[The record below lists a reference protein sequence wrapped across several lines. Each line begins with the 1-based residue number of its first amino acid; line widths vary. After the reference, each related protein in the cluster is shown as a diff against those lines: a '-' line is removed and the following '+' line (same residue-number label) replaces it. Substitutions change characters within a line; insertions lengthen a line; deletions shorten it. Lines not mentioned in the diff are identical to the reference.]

1 MSFPPPK
8 NPSFMEETAYEPLVL
23 NVPLLGRS
31 AEGTSR
37 DPGPGIDTVVAVED
51 EQPSLLEARQPMIE
65 EDPPLKKRRTIRF
78 VE

>member
-1 MSFPPPK
+1 
-8 NPSFMEETAYEPLVL
+8 MEETTYEPLVL

-37 DPGPGIDTVVAVED
+37 DPGPGLDTVVAVED
-51 EQPSLLEARQPMIE
+51 EQPSLLEARQPMTE